1 MKISLGQFA
10 RSLAPAST
18 LPLVMALLLG
28 VATLSLPQQSYAKGC
43 GPAGASLQQGPKGG
57 CYYINRNGNKTYVDR
72 ACCR

>member
-1 MKISLGQFA
+1 MKAMMGKFA
-10 RSLAPAST
+10 KSFITLFAAPFC
-18 LPLVMALLLG
+18 MALVLG
-28 VATLSLPQQSYAKGC
+28 SVTFSVPQDAYAKGC